1 MFIIEQR
8 YGNDGYA
15 FWYKLLETLGE
26 TEGHYLDM
34 NDSVTFEYLRSKTR
48 REDSFVTEIL
58 DLLSKIEA
66 IDAELWGSRI
76 VWCQHFVDGIS
87 DVYTRSRHTKPPA
100 RPDNY
105 AAKPHVTDISTQINP
120 QSKVKESKVK
130 KRIKDYSS
138 DSEEIRL
145 AEFLFSKILEKSDKF
160 KKPNFQ
166 AWAKSVDLMI
176 RVDKRSPEDIQSL
189 IEWCQG
195 DPFWSK
201 NILSTAKLREKFDQL
216 WIKKQDVG
224 GNVKMINSKYFGLI
238 PADSVMK

>member
-1 MFIIEQR
+1 MRASYKEHDTIIGIKNVHLMPGQFIFGRKKASQETGLTEREIRTCVKFLENNENVTIKTTNKFSIISVINWHLYQQEETT
-8 YGNDGYA
+8 NDQTNDQQTTSKRPA
-15 FWYKLLETLGE
+15 NDQQTTTYKKGKK
-26 TEGHYLDM
+26 GKKGK
-34 NDSVTFEYLRSKTR
+34 NIKTF
-48 REDSFVTEIL
+48 
-58 DLLSKIEA
+58 
-66 IDAELWGSRI
+66 
-76 VWCQHFVDGIS
+76 
-87 DVYTRSRHTKPPA
+87 
-100 RPDNY
+100 
-105 AAKPHVTDISTQINP
+105 
-120 QSKVKESKVK
+120 
-130 KRIKDYSS
+130 SS

-176 RVDKRSPEDIQSL
+176 RVDKRSPEDIKSL

-216 WIKKQDVG
+216 WIKKQDGG